1 MPNSLLLSPFF
12 FFNDTATTE
21 IYTLSLH
28 DALPIS
34 IFLRGFLPLF
44 ALRVRQFRKHS
55 LDSAGVSLQRLRF
68 ICQKFHDTGSR
79 KHSEAPPTDC
89 RQVNAGHAAA
99 EMLLTDMDPC
109 STFLRILTRLTVGV
123 AKCCY
128 RTSMQAKQFFVNSTN
143 AQKINLRHCG
153 CLQRFPAGLE
163 LR

>member
-1 MPNSLLLSPFF
+1 MRSSFTYVPFTESVFCAIPFYRLDDGFVVASP
-12 FFNDTATTE
+12 
-21 IYTLSLH
+21 
-28 DALPIS
+28 LP

-99 EMLLTDMDPC
+99 EMLLTDVDPV
-109 STFLRILTRLTVGV
+109 FDILANPQQTYGRRREML
-123 AKCCY
+123 
-128 RTSMQAKQFFVNSTN
+128 
-143 AQKINLRHCG
+143 L
-153 CLQRFPAGLE
+153 
-163 LR
+163 